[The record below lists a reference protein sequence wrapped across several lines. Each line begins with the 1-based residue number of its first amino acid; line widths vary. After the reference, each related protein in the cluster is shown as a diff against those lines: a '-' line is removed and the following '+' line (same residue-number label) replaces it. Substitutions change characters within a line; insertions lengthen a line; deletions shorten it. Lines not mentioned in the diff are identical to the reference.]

1 MVWLSVGLLDYLPKK
16 TKHKSRVSKPTHMD
30 VSVVIPFL
38 DEEESLPELYQQL
51 TDVLASTKWSYELIF
66 VDDGS
71 QDKGWKFVRSAAKND
86 ASVRGVKFTRNFGKS
101 QALHVGFD
109 LAQGDVVFTMDAD
122 LQDSPKELP
131 ALYEML
137 NKENLDV
144 VSGWKKI
151 RHDPLFGKTI
161 PSKFFNWAARQ
172 FSGIP
177 LHDFNC
183 GLKAYKKEVVKAI
196 QVHGE
201 MHRYIPLLAKH
212 AGYRAIGEH
221 VVQHSARKY
230 GKTKFGADRFVKG
243 FLDLVTLLFVQRFG
257 KRPMHFFG
265 LIGSLMLNTGFGF
278 ALYLGIDKLY
288 LETEGRL
295 ITERPEFYLA
305 LTTMILGSQFF
316 LAGFLAELF
325 MRSRNKSPNYRI
337 SETL

>member
-1 MVWLSVGLLDYLPKK
+1 M
-16 TKHKSRVSKPTHMD
+16 SKPTHID

-51 TDVLASTKWSYELIF
+51 TDVFASTKWSYELIF

-71 QDKGWKFVRSAAKND
+71 QDKGWEFICSIAKND
-86 ASVRGVKFTRNFGKS
+86 TSIRAVKFTRNFGKS
-101 QALHVGFD
+101 QALHVGFN
-109 LAQGDVVFTMDAD
+109 LAQGEVVFTMDAD

-131 ALYEML
+131 ALYKML
-137 NKENLDV
+137 NKEDLDV
-144 VSGWKKI
+144 VSGWKKV

-183 GLKAYKKEVVKAI
+183 GLKGYKKEVVKSI
-196 QVHGE
+196 HVHGE

-221 VVQHSARKY
+221 IVQHSPRKY
-230 GKTKFGADRFVKG
+230 GKTKFGAERFVKG

-265 LIGSLMLNTGFGF
+265 LIGSLMLVTGFGF

-295 ITERPEFYLA
+295 ITERPEFYLS

-325 MRSRNKSPNYRI
+325 MRSRNKTPNYRI
-337 SETL
+337 RETL